1 MFQVSVIIFVFFP
14 VHEFLL
20 NCHNIRALI
29 SFVSLDQSLDS
40 LGAIITITESQFIH
54 VCIYTHT
61 EVTVITITEDRSHA
75 KRKLEVKSC

>member
-1 MFQVSVIIFVFFP
+1 MFQVSVIILVFFP
-14 VHEFLL
+14 VHEFMLT
-20 NCHNIRALI
+20 CHNIRSLI

-40 LGAIITITESQFIH
+40 SGAIITITESQFIH

-61 EVTVITITEDRSHA
+61 EITVVIITEDRSHA